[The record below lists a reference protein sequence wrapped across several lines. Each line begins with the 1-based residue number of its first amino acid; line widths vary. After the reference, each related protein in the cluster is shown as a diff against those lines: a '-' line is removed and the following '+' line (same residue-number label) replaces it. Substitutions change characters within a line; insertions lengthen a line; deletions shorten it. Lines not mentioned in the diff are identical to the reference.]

1 MIHTFLDAGILIA
14 AVRGQDAEAAQA
26 LAILEDPE
34 RSFVA
39 SDFLRMEVLPKALY
53 YQRPAEVALYER
65 FFSKARLIPIS
76 AALVTQA
83 YTEACTCG
91 LSALDALHVTVAKA
105 GGAEEF
111 ITTER
116 TTAPLFRVTGIVIKP
131 FPSLGS

>member
-1 MIHTFLDAGILIA
+1 LIRTFLDAGILIA
-14 AVRGQDAEAAQA
+14 AVRGQEDEAARA
-26 LAILEDPE
+26 LAILADPE
-34 RSFVA
+34 RSFVT
-39 SDFLRMEVLPKALY
+39 SDFLRLEVLPKAIY

-65 FFSKARLIPIS
+65 FFSKARLVPIS
-76 AALVTQA
+76 TALVTQA

-116 TTAPLFRVTGIVIKP
+116 PTAPLFRVTGIVIKP
-131 FPSLGS
+131 FTPS